1 MTSGKSVLI
10 RPVFRSIVAVSA
22 LVVALPALAQS
33 FQNAPASSAS
43 LKNPDTGKQN
53 AVAGQSY
60 TRRRCASCHGA
71 TAQGTGNIPSLAS
84 GATQAAK
91 PGEIFWFITH
101 GDIANGMPAWDTLP
115 EQQRWQIVTYLKYLK
130 SPGAAQLAAAGNG
143 ASQSTAALHAPPPK
157 PPFTDFRYE
166 KPGTVRKITVQD
178 LPAPFATPS
187 AGNGPTVVPGR
198 KGSLRRRP
206 PRDFK
211 ARNGMRP
218 DSTIRA

>member
-33 FQNAPASSAS
+33 FHNAPASSAS

-53 AVAGQSY
+53 AVAGQKLY
-60 TRRRCASCHGA
+60 QERCASCHGA

-130 SPGAAQLAAAGNG
+130 SPGAAQLAPQATVLPNRRPPCRLRRPSLPSPTFDTKSLARF
-143 ASQSTAALHAPPPK
+143 ARSQYRIFPRRLPPRP
-157 PPFTDFRYE
+157 
-166 KPGTVRKITVQD
+166 Q
-178 LPAPFATPS
+178 ATGRPLF
-187 AGNGPTVVPGR
+187 PGR
-198 KGSLRRRP
+198 KVFGRRP
-206 PRDFK
+206 PRDSK
-211 ARNGMRP
+211 WNCTRP